1 MSKQKKE
8 VAAAIAGTLKSLNER
23 DREMVRK
30 HLREILK
37 NSKGLEK
44 AIEKDIQNFLMQ
56 VEFEMDYDRTLLVTK
71 EVVKAADKLIKD
83 LGEK

>member
-30 HLREILK
+30 HLREILT

>member
-1 MSKQKKE
+1 MNTQKKK
-8 VAAAIAGTLKSLNER
+8 VSAAIAGALKSLNEGNH
-23 DREMVRK
+23 EMVRE

-37 NSKGLEK
+37 KSKGLEK

-56 VEFEMDYDRTLLVTK
+56 IEFEMDYDRTLLVTK